1 MSSITGD
8 LKNPIRGRGT
18 SGNPTNRFETRDYEP
33 ELEMEADALRPA
45 TAYIDDDT
53 RSILSKNDSPD
64 VGFDI
69 GINPYRGCEHGC
81 VYCFARP
88 MHEYLGFSAGLDF
101 ETRIMVKRNAPA
113 LLRNALRKRS
123 WTPQPVGLSGATD
136 PYQPVE
142 RELELTR
149 GGLEVL
155 AEARNPVAI
164 ITKNRLV
171 VRDIDLLR
179 ELAKHHAAI
188 VFISLTTLDLRLNRV
203 MEPRTSSPGQRLE
216 AIAALSEAGIP
227 VGVLTAPVIPGLND
241 HELPELL
248 RTAAAAGARQAGYV
262 LLRLPFAVAPM
273 FERWLEQHYPMRKE
287 KVLNR
292 LRAMRGGELYN
303 STFGERMRGTGPYA
317 GQIESLFTVARRKA
331 GLDQHRFT
339 LSSDAFRRPDA
350 PGDQLLLV

>member
-1 MSSITGD
+1 MAVTGD
-8 LKNPIRGRGT
+8 LPGPVRGRGT
-18 SGNPTNRFETRDYEP
+18 SGNPRNRFESTDYVP
-33 ELEMEADALRPA
+33 DACVELEAPRPA
-45 TAYIDDDT
+45 TVYLDDDAK
-53 RSILSKNDSPD
+53 SIFSKNDSPD
-64 VGFDI
+64 VGFNV

-113 LLRNALRKRS
+113 LLREALRKRS
-123 WTPQPVGLSGATD
+123 WTPQPIGLSGATD

-149 GGLEVL
+149 RCLAVL

-171 VRDIDLLR
+171 TRDIDLLKD
-179 ELAKHHAAI
+179 LARHNAAA
-188 VFISLTTLDLRLNRV
+188 VFVSLTTLDLKLNRL

-216 AIAALSEAGIP
+216 AISALRDAGIP
-227 VGVLTAPVIPGLND
+227 VGVLTAPIIPGLND

-248 RTAAAAGARQAGYV
+248 KAAAGAGARQAGYILV
-262 LLRLPFAVAPM
+262 RLPHGVAPL
-273 FERWLEQHYPMRKE
+273 FEQWLEQHFPMRKE

-292 LRAMRGGELYN
+292 LRAMRGGKLYD
-303 STFGERMRGTGPYA
+303 STFGERMRGQGPFA
-317 GQIESLFTVARRKA
+317 RQIETLFEVAKRKA
-331 GLDQHRFT
+331 GLEGNPIE
-339 LSSDAFRRPDA
+339 LSAGAFRRPGS
-350 PGDQLLLV
+350 PGDQLSLV